1 MMNLRRRFFNLGIAA
16 LTFAFAGALLAV
28 SGQSGFAQ
36 SARTI
41 RMLVPFPAGG
51 SADILARLLGE
62 QINKSNGP
70 NVVIENRPG
79 GGATIAYEAAMRSPP
94 DGNTLVINGNSL
106 VINPHL
112 RKVNYDPSTSF

>member
-1 MMNLRRRFFNLGIAA
+1 MTYRRCRFFNLGVAA
-16 LTFAFAGALLAV
+16 LSVAFAVVLLAV
-28 SGQSGFAQ
+28 SGQSGFTQ
-36 SARTI
+36 GARTI
-41 RMLVPFPAGG
+41 RILVPFPAGG

-62 QINKSNGP
+62 QISKSNGP

-79 GGATIAYEAAMRSPP
+79 GGATIAYEAAMRAPP

-112 RKVNYDPSTSF
+112 RKVNYDPLTS